1 MALFF
6 SALRKIGSRQIRRK
20 LCRPTHCDGV
30 MPSQRV
36 NAWYAMLAV
45 GYATKMPTRA
55 TAGVA

>member
-1 MALFF
+1 
-6 SALRKIGSRQIRRK
+6 
-20 LCRPTHCDGV
+20 V